1 MVRQMVVRDLALLNV
16 STPHCLLL
24 LQERRVFIRTHP
36 MCENGQWLLWAVE
49 KKSRYYLRKRKK
61 FRGCFNLPET
71 SLCEDQ

>member
-1 MVRQMVVRDLALLNV
+1 MVRRMVVRDLSLLSV
-16 STPHCLLL
+16 PSSYSLLL
-24 LQERRVFIRTHP
+24 FQERRVFIWTHP
-36 MCENGQWLLWAVE
+36 LHGNRLSLLRAVE